1 MNEED
6 LHGHRDDRMDV
17 HLYTS
22 VGPRTESDCV
32 VLYGMLVEVEA
43 PGRARTCCITCN
55 EMRVTVSFP
64 LSDTVRVGVKPTL
77 TTGTR
82 IKSKGGP
89 LWTRLGLPPTIDYGN
104 NL

>member
-1 MNEED
+1 
-6 LHGHRDDRMDV
+6 MDV
-17 HLYTS
+17 HLYTY

-32 VLYGMLVEVEA
+32 VLYGMLVVVEA

-77 TTGTR
+77 TTG
-82 IKSKGGP
+82 IGNS
-89 LWTRLGLPPTIDYGN
+89 WTIVQGT
-104 NL
+104 